1 MVFMKY
7 ELPSLTRPLG
17 HRLYASGEWIA
28 ALVVWC
34 FAIGMSLAMVCVLL
48 SLEE

>member
-7 ELPSLTRPLG
+7 ELPSPTRSLG
-17 HRLYASGEWIA
+17 HRLYASGGWIA
-28 ALVVWC
+28 VLVVWC
-34 FAIGMSLAMVCVLL
+34 FAIGMSLAMVSVLL